1 VTARVQTYSPASSF
15 VNVKEKA
22 EADTLLGTH
31 VTARGRYSFLIQ
43 EERIGNLN
51 HGHYAARIVRV
62 IYLPRFGSNVD
73 LELPPIGD
81 VFGHVQGDAASKAA
95 IAVKRWLNEL
105 DGAAGV
111 E

>member
-1 VTARVQTYSPASSF
+1 M
-15 VNVKEKA
+15 
-22 EADTLLGTH
+22 LGTH
-31 VTARGRYSFLIQ
+31 ITARGRYSYLIQ
-43 EERIGNLN
+43 EDRIGNLS
-51 HGHYAARIVRV
+51 HCHYAARVVRV
-62 IYLPRFGSNVD
+62 IYVPRFGSNVD

-105 DGAAGV
+105 DGPVHA